1 MVSYIS
7 PNSFHDFIFTIRK
20 KFGSILISRRF
31 FQKIKFGNK
40 TNTFHSKYCKF
51 VWKYYRVTKKKEFHL
66 AVNLEIV
73 NEISRYQIASK
84 ELFFFFFFFLGSK
97 KDLLYGCNVI
107 IWKFWERTKNL
118 IFYFQKGHFNLEILD
133 P

>member
-1 MVSYIS
+1 MIS
-7 PNSFHDFIFTIRK
+7 SSQSGKHLVRYQVQEDFSKKKK
-20 KFGSILISRRF
+20 KFD
-31 FQKIKFGNK
+31 NK

-84 ELFFFFFFFLGSK
+84 ELFFLYFFYRKQEGF
-97 KDLLYGCNVI
+97 I
-107 IWKFWERTKNL
+107 IWL
-118 IFYFQKGHFNLEILD
+118 
-133 P
+133 